1 MKLYLKRDKTD
12 ENSRYIVFD
21 ENGDEKYRIVG
32 KRSTSTERIY
42 IMFGDTCV
50 AKIKDTHL
58 GPMRSCSVTTQDGSF
73 HIVITCSKDK
83 IAITYHRAQFH
94 IRGDVLNKSYDIL
107 DVANSVVACIS
118 RRFKTSSETLE
129 LNIYMQKYEILCI
142 SSALCLNNICMNDTL
157 ALQAT

>member
-21 ENGDEKYRIVG
+21 ESGIEKYRIVG
-32 KRSTSTERIY
+32 KLSASTERTY
-42 IMFGDTCV
+42 ILCGDTCV
-50 AKIKDTHL
+50 AKIRDTHL
-58 GPMRSCSVTTQDGSF
+58 GPMRSCNITTTDGSC
-73 HIVITCSKDK
+73 HIVITCTKDK
-83 IAITYHRAQFH
+83 IAITYHRAQLH

-107 DVANSVVACIS
+107 DVANTVIACIS

-129 LNIYMQKYEILCI
+129 LNIYDEKYEKLCI
-142 SSALCLNNICMNDTL
+142 SSAVCLNNVCMNDTL